1 MKSVETRVLPQTS
14 PGTKRALT
22 ILRYGLTGG
31 RPKAYLQAGLHADE
45 APGYPVLQ
53 ALIEKLDEASERDAI
68 NGEIVIVPAANPI
81 GLAQWRDDM
90 LQGRFDFV
98 NSINFNRQHHDLIQE
113 LIDSIGPQLSE
124 NAEQNVKAIRTRSG
138 EIIAALQPQDE
149 AATLKL
155 LLLSLSHDADIVLDL
170 HCDLD
175 ALLHLYIGT
184 PLWPAAED
192 LAAQMGAEA
201 TLLAADS
208 GGTPFDEAN
217 SRPWWVL
224 AEHFTNYPIPPACLA
239 ATVELRG
246 LSDTDPDMI
255 EGDSDNLFG
264 FLQRRE
270 LISGTPAPLP
280 ELINPATPLTGVD
293 YVKARSAGIIVYL
306 KKPGE
311 WVKEGDTVARI
322 INPLPEDNVQKVVE
336 VKSRTD
342 GLLFSRNV
350 DRFARPG
357 KIIAKI
363 AGAKALCE
371 AEGNL
376 LTL

>member
-14 PGTKRALT
+14 PGTRRALT

>member
-14 PGTKRALT
+14 PGTRRALT

-68 NGEIVIVPAANPI
+68 IGEIVIVPAANPI

-98 NSINFNRQHHDLIQE
+98 NSINFNRQHHDLIQQ

-224 AEHFTNYPIPPACLA
+224 AEHFTDYPIPPACLA

-311 WVKEGDTVARI
+311 WLKKGDTIARI

-363 AGAKALCE
+363 AGARALCE

>member
-14 PGTKRALT
+14 PGTRRALT

-68 NGEIVIVPAANPI
+68 IGEIVIVPAANPI

-98 NSINFNRQHHDLIQE
+98 NSINFNRQHHDLIQQ

-224 AEHFTNYPIPPACLA
+224 AEHFTDYPIPPACLA

-311 WVKEGDTVARI
+311 WLKKGDTIARI

>member
-1 MKSVETRVLPQTS
+1 
-14 PGTKRALT
+14 LT
-22 ILRYGLTGG
+22 ILRYGLAGS

-98 NSINFNRQHHDLIQE
+98 NSINFNRQHHDLIQQ
-113 LIDSIGPQLSE
+113 LLDSIGPQLGD
-124 NAEQNVKAIRTRSG
+124 NAEENVKAIRTRSG
-138 EIIAALQPQDE
+138 EIIAALQPEDE

-175 ALLHLYIGT
+175 ALLHVYIGT

-201 TLLAADS
+201 ILLAADS

-224 AEHFTNYPIPPACLA
+224 AEHYSDYPIPPACLA

-246 LSDTDPDMI
+246 LSDTDPEMI
-255 EGDSDNLFG
+255 QGDSDNLFG

-270 LISGTPAPLP
+270 LINGTPAHLP

-311 WVKEGDTVARI
+311 WLKEGEPVARI
-322 INPLPEDNVQKVVE
+322 INPLPEDKARKVVE